1 MDCSVLVWFSFHTYI
16 NHVSIYWRA
25 STGINNYLQVGITTS
40 RTKDPKEGAEAKR
53 HMIIKQV
60 ALTSR
65 GFQSRCFPLT
75 LPSQT
80 NAQDAIWTSCL
91 SPFTLPGV
99 LLKLFSEQTV
109 QLSCRRVNKSRRRAG
124 WGKGLF
130 TRHQIKPV
138 CSHWPVA
145 VTWAE
150 NKATLPPLLHL
161 LLYDIWQR
169 TLNITIILKFYQKKE
184 KKKQDIPISKFLTQF
199 VNVQLLCK
207 YTTLNLGLVL

>member
-1 MDCSVLVWFSFHTYI
+1 MEP
-16 NHVSIYWRA
+16 
-25 STGINNYLQVGITTS
+25 LQ
-40 RTKDPKEGAEAKR
+40 PKTPQEVAEAKR
-53 HMIIKQV
+53 HMVITQV
-60 ALTSR
+60 TLTSR
-65 GFQSRCFPLT
+65 GFQPRCFPLT

-109 QLSCRRVNKSRRRAG
+109 QLSCRQVNKSQRRAG

-145 VTWAE
+145 VTWTEKRATKKA
-150 NKATLPPLLHL
+150 NKYFYHTQVLP
-161 LLYDIWQR
+161 
-169 TLNITIILKFYQKKE
+169 KKGKE
-184 KKKQDIPISKFLTQF
+184 KRNTFLF
-199 VNVQLLCK
+199 I
-207 YTTLNLGLVL
+207 

>member
-1 MDCSVLVWFSFHTYI
+1 MS
-16 NHVSIYWRA
+16 
-25 STGINNYLQVGITTS
+25 Q
-40 RTKDPKEGAEAKR
+40 EGAEAKR
-53 HMIIKQV
+53 HMIITQV

-65 GFQSRCFPLT
+65 GFQPRCFPLT

-150 NKATLPPLLHL
+150 NKATLSHL

-169 TLNITIILKFYQKKE
+169 TINITIILQFYKKKKKE
-184 KKKQDIPISKFLTQF
+184 KTRYSYFKVSQSI
-199 VNVQLLCK
+199 CK
-207 YTTLNLGLVL
+207 CSTALQIYYT

>member
-1 MDCSVLVWFSFHTYI
+1 MS
-16 NHVSIYWRA
+16 
-25 STGINNYLQVGITTS
+25 Q
-40 RTKDPKEGAEAKR
+40 EGAEAKR
-53 HMIIKQV
+53 HMIITQV

-65 GFQSRCFPLT
+65 GFQPRCFPLT

-99 LLKLFSEQTV
+99 LLELFSEQTV

-138 CSHWPVA
+138 CSHWHVA
-145 VTWAE
+145 VTWTE
-150 NKATLPPLLHL
+150 KKATLPPLVHL
-161 LLYDIWQR
+161 LSHDIWQR
-169 TLNITIILKFYQKKE
+169 PINITIILKFYKKKRKE
-184 KKKQDIPISKFLTQF
+184 KTRYSYFKFS
-199 VNVQLLCK
+199 
-207 YTTLNLGLVL
+207 